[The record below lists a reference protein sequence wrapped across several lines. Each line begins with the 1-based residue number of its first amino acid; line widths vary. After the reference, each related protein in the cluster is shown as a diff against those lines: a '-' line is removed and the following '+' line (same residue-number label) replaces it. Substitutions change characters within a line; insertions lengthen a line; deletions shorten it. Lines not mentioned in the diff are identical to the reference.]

1 MNIQQIFKSL
11 NNNRLLW
18 PFKMAITA
26 LVVYLVY
33 KSLGNGQL
41 PLLLHPITL
50 RPLIVSLIL
59 GCVGFYLQTRRWQ
72 LLLGNQGTRISF
84 RTGLRTMLWGCLLAF
99 VTPGRFGEF
108 FRGISIKPENKAN
121 AVYAVIIEK
130 IYAGGTALVAGACG
144 ATFSWWAFG
153 ALSPAQGS
161 IIICCSAVMAAV
173 LGIFFSKRILRNAF
187 ARFFRSRAPQNMAA
201 FPFANLT
208 KKAAAPIAFL
218 SIATHLVLLFQTA
231 VLLDMFGSHG
241 ARANISIAAQAYA
254 FMLFFPVFIANMGIR
269 EYSFGLFL
277 GKVSVVCG
285 LKAQVSAIAIGAS
298 MGILCINMILPAV
311 AGLLWWIMDRKKL
324 PVAGE
329 QFPERKQ

>member
-11 NNNRLLW
+11 SNNRLLL
-18 PFKMAITA
+18 PFKIAITA
-26 LVVYLVY
+26 LVIYLVN
-33 KSLGNGQL
+33 KSLGKSQL
-41 PLLLHPITL
+41 SPLFHHIVLRTL
-50 RPLIVSLIL
+50 VVSLIL

-84 RTGLRTMLWGCLLAF
+84 QTGIRTMLWGCLLAF
-99 VTPGRFGEF
+99 ATPGRLGEF

-130 IYAGGTALVAGACG
+130 IYAGGTALIAGACG
-144 ATFSWWAFG
+144 AIFSWVAFG

-161 IIICCSAVMAAV
+161 IIIVGGAVMAAI

-187 ARFFRSRAPQNMAA
+187 ARFFRSRALQNLTA
-201 FPFANLT
+201 FPFANFAI
-208 KKAAAPIAFL
+208 KAAAPIALL

-231 VLLDMFGSHG
+231 VLLDMFGSPG
-241 ARANISIAAQAYA
+241 ACANISIAAQAYA
-254 FMLFFPVFIANMGIR
+254 FMLFFPIFIANMGIR

-277 GKVSVVCG
+277 GQLSVVYG

-298 MGILCINMILPAV
+298 MGILCINMILPAM
-311 AGLLWWIMDRKKL
+311 AGLLWWIVDKKKL
-324 PVAGE
+324 PVAGYRP
-329 QFPERKQ
+329 PERK